1 MVAREALSR
10 APGPEKV
17 LDKFEFPPPPAKP
30 KRAPFTPTRI
40 APSWGCR
47 DSSTRSV
54 WCFTESMCGRDSELV
69 NSRCRAHPG
78 TLSPPRSFLLQG
90 KADTRWFLSTN
101 LPKAGDRA
109 ILRMPPRLEMPVYRG
124 LQPPRSH
131 HQTSEDSHQAGSVCR
146 VPGTVLALPRL
157 IAFPF

>member
-69 NSRCRAHPG
+69 NSGCRSRPG

-90 KADTRWFLSTN
+90 KADTRWSQHFPPTY
-101 LPKAGDRA
+101 PK
-109 ILRMPPRLEMPVYRG
+109 
-124 LQPPRSH
+124 
-131 HQTSEDSHQAGSVCR
+131 
-146 VPGTVLALPRL
+146 PGTELSSECHRGWRCQYTEGSSPREAITKQARTATKQGACAVCQALC
-157 IAFPF
+157 